1 MKIALFTT
9 PEKSEDIEY
18 IFSLIKILIKNNVE
32 LEIDIDSHISNHE
45 LKRNDIDQKHVKN
58 FTELNNTFDY
68 VMSVGGDGTI
78 LRSVNKIGDL
88 SIPIVGLNK
97 GRLGFLA
104 NSSLDNAQQVINGL
118 KNNEY
123 NISNR
128 SIIQVEFEGEKK
140 YALNE
145 VTVSRKN
152 TTSLITI
159 EAKLD
164 GQYLNTYWADGL
176 ILSTP
181 TGSTGYSLS
190 CGGPIVLPE
199 SKNLVLTPIAP
210 HNLNARPLV
219 ISDDKKV
226 EISVNGR
233 EDEYLISVD
242 SNIYSIS
249 TARLAGIVISIAKSF
264 GGDKGS
270 DTPIDQLLPF
280 PLNEEANQH
289 LLETK
294 EIMKK
299 LIAQRKLPISVIAAL
314 NKVIT
319 T

>member
-1 MKIALFTT
+1 LKIALFTT

-32 LEIDIDSHISNHE
+32 LEIDIDSHISNRE

-176 ILSTP
+176 IVSTP

-249 TARLAGIVISIAKSF
+249 TNLKINLQKATRTLKMIEFEQDSF
-264 GGDKGS
+264 LSVLREKLLWGKDKR
-270 DTPIDQLLPF
+270 
-280 PLNEEANQH
+280 
-289 LLETK
+289 TK
-294 EIMKK
+294 
-299 LIAQRKLPISVIAAL
+299 Q
-314 NKVIT
+314 
-319 T
+319 

>member
-32 LEIDIDSHISNHE
+32 LEIDIDSHISNCE
-45 LKRNDIDQKHVKN
+45 LKRNDIDQKLVKN
-58 FTELNNTFDY
+58 FTELDNTFDY

-104 NSSLDNAQQVINGL
+104 NSSLDNAQQVINSL

-176 ILSTP
+176 IVSTP

-249 TARLAGIVISIAKSF
+249 TNLKINLQKATRTLKMIEFEQDSF
-264 GGDKGS
+264 LSVLREKLLWGKDKR
-270 DTPIDQLLPF
+270 
-280 PLNEEANQH
+280 
-289 LLETK
+289 TK
-294 EIMKK
+294 
-299 LIAQRKLPISVIAAL
+299 Q
-314 NKVIT
+314 
-319 T
+319 

>member
-9 PEKSEDIEY
+9 PEKSEDIDY

-32 LEIDIDSHISNHE
+32 LEIDIDSHISNRE

-176 ILSTP
+176 IVSTP

-249 TARLAGIVISIAKSF
+249 TNLKINLQKATRTLKMIEFEQDSF
-264 GGDKGS
+264 LSVLREKLLWGKDKR
-270 DTPIDQLLPF
+270 
-280 PLNEEANQH
+280 
-289 LLETK
+289 TK
-294 EIMKK
+294 
-299 LIAQRKLPISVIAAL
+299 Q
-314 NKVIT
+314 
-319 T
+319 

>member
-1 MKIALFTT
+1 LKIALFTT

-32 LEIDIDSHISNHE
+32 LEIDIDSHISNRE

-104 NSSLDNAQQVINGL
+104 NSSLDNAQQVINSL

-176 ILSTP
+176 IVSTP

-249 TARLAGIVISIAKSF
+249 TNLKINLQKATRTLKMIEFEQDSF
-264 GGDKGS
+264 LSVLREKLLWGKDKR
-270 DTPIDQLLPF
+270 
-280 PLNEEANQH
+280 
-289 LLETK
+289 TK
-294 EIMKK
+294 
-299 LIAQRKLPISVIAAL
+299 Q
-314 NKVIT
+314 
-319 T
+319 

>member
-32 LEIDIDSHISNHE
+32 LEIDIDSHISNRE
-45 LKRNDIDQKHVKN
+45 LKRNDIDQKLVKN
-58 FTELNNTFDY
+58 FTELDNTFDY

-128 SIIQVEFEGEKK
+128 SIIQVNFEGEKK

-176 ILSTP
+176 IVSTP

-249 TARLAGIVISIAKSF
+249 TNLKINLQKAIRTLKMIEFEQDSF
-264 GGDKGS
+264 LSVLREKLLWGKDKR
-270 DTPIDQLLPF
+270 
-280 PLNEEANQH
+280 
-289 LLETK
+289 TK
-294 EIMKK
+294 
-299 LIAQRKLPISVIAAL
+299 Q
-314 NKVIT
+314 
-319 T
+319 

>member
-32 LEIDIDSHISNHE
+32 LEIDIDSHISNRE

-58 FTELNNTFDY
+58 FTQLNNTFDY

-176 ILSTP
+176 IVSTP

-249 TARLAGIVISIAKSF
+249 TNLKINLQKATRTLKMIEFEQDSF
-264 GGDKGS
+264 LSVLREKLLWGKDKR
-270 DTPIDQLLPF
+270 
-280 PLNEEANQH
+280 
-289 LLETK
+289 TK
-294 EIMKK
+294 
-299 LIAQRKLPISVIAAL
+299 Q
-314 NKVIT
+314 
-319 T
+319 

>member
-1 MKIALFTT
+1 M
-9 PEKSEDIEY
+9 
-18 IFSLIKILIKNNVE
+18 LIKNNVE
-32 LEIDIDSHISNHE
+32 LEIDIDSHISNRE
-45 LKRNDIDQKHVKN
+45 LKRNDINQKHVKN

-176 ILSTP
+176 IVSTP

-219 ISDDKKV
+219 ISDNKKV
-226 EISVNGR
+226 EISVNSR

-249 TARLAGIVISIAKSF
+249 TNLKINLQKATRTLKMIEFEQDSF
-264 GGDKGS
+264 LSVLREKLLWGKDKRTKPVS
-270 DTPIDQLLPF
+270 YTHLTLP
-280 PLNEEANQH
+280 
-289 LLETK
+289 TK
-294 EIMKK
+294 
-299 LIAQRKLPISVIAAL
+299 A
-314 NKVIT
+314 
-319 T
+319 

>member
-1 MKIALFTT
+1 
-9 PEKSEDIEY
+9 
-18 IFSLIKILIKNNVE
+18 
-32 LEIDIDSHISNHE
+32 
-45 LKRNDIDQKHVKN
+45 
-58 FTELNNTFDY
+58 
-68 VMSVGGDGTI
+68 MSVGGDGTI

-176 ILSTP
+176 IVSTP

-219 ISDDKKV
+219 ISDNKKV

-249 TARLAGIVISIAKSF
+249 TNHKINLQKATRTLKMIEFEQDSF
-264 GGDKGS
+264 LSVLREKLLWGKDKR
-270 DTPIDQLLPF
+270 
-280 PLNEEANQH
+280 
-289 LLETK
+289 TK
-294 EIMKK
+294 
-299 LIAQRKLPISVIAAL
+299 Q
-314 NKVIT
+314 
-319 T
+319 

>member
-32 LEIDIDSHISNHE
+32 LEIDIDSHISNRE

-176 ILSTP
+176 IVSTP

-219 ISDDKKV
+219 ISDNKKV
-226 EISVNGR
+226 EISVNSR

-249 TARLAGIVISIAKSF
+249 TNLKINLQKATRTLKMIEFEQDSF
-264 GGDKGS
+264 LSVLREKLLWGKDKR
-270 DTPIDQLLPF
+270 
-280 PLNEEANQH
+280 
-289 LLETK
+289 TK
-294 EIMKK
+294 
-299 LIAQRKLPISVIAAL
+299 Q
-314 NKVIT
+314 
-319 T
+319 

>member
-18 IFSLIKILIKNNVE
+18 IFSLIKILINENVE
-32 LEIDIDSHISNHE
+32 LEIDIDSHISNRE

-176 ILSTP
+176 IVSTP

-249 TARLAGIVISIAKSF
+249 TNLKINLQKATRTLKMIEFEQDSF
-264 GGDKGS
+264 LSVLREKLLWGKDKR
-270 DTPIDQLLPF
+270 
-280 PLNEEANQH
+280 
-289 LLETK
+289 TK
-294 EIMKK
+294 
-299 LIAQRKLPISVIAAL
+299 Q
-314 NKVIT
+314 
-319 T
+319 

>member
-18 IFSLIKILIKNNVE
+18 IFSLIKILINENVE
-32 LEIDIDSHISNHE
+32 LEIDNDSHISNRE

-176 ILSTP
+176 IVSTP

-190 CGGPIVLPE
+190 CGGPIVLPK

-249 TARLAGIVISIAKSF
+249 TNLKINLQKATRTLKMIEFEQDSF
-264 GGDKGS
+264 LSVLREKLLWGKDKR
-270 DTPIDQLLPF
+270 
-280 PLNEEANQH
+280 
-289 LLETK
+289 TK
-294 EIMKK
+294 
-299 LIAQRKLPISVIAAL
+299 Q
-314 NKVIT
+314 
-319 T
+319 

>member
-32 LEIDIDSHISNHE
+32 LEIDIDSHISNRE
-45 LKRNDIDQKHVKN
+45 LKRNDIDQKLVKN
-58 FTELNNTFDY
+58 FTELDNTFDY

-176 ILSTP
+176 IVSTP

-233 EDEYLISVD
+233 EDECLISVD

-249 TARLAGIVISIAKSF
+249 TNLKINLQKATRTLKMIEFEQDSF
-264 GGDKGS
+264 LSVLREKLLWGKDKR
-270 DTPIDQLLPF
+270 
-280 PLNEEANQH
+280 
-289 LLETK
+289 TK
-294 EIMKK
+294 
-299 LIAQRKLPISVIAAL
+299 Q
-314 NKVIT
+314 
-319 T
+319 

>member
-32 LEIDIDSHISNHE
+32 LEIDIDSHISNRE

-176 ILSTP
+176 IVSTP

-249 TARLAGIVISIAKSF
+249 TNLKINLQKATRNLKMIEFEQDSF
-264 GGDKGS
+264 LSVLREKLLWGKDKR
-270 DTPIDQLLPF
+270 
-280 PLNEEANQH
+280 
-289 LLETK
+289 TK
-294 EIMKK
+294 
-299 LIAQRKLPISVIAAL
+299 Q
-314 NKVIT
+314 
-319 T
+319 

>member
-1 MKIALFTT
+1 LKIALFTT

-32 LEIDIDSHISNHE
+32 LEIDIDSHISNRE
-45 LKRNDIDQKHVKN
+45 LKRNDIDQKLVKN
-58 FTELNNTFDY
+58 FTELDNTFDY

-104 NSSLDNAQQVINGL
+104 NSSLDNAQQVINSL

-176 ILSTP
+176 IVSTP

-249 TARLAGIVISIAKSF
+249 TNLKINLQKATRTLKMIEFEQDSF
-264 GGDKGS
+264 LSVLREKLLWGKDKR
-270 DTPIDQLLPF
+270 
-280 PLNEEANQH
+280 
-289 LLETK
+289 TK
-294 EIMKK
+294 
-299 LIAQRKLPISVIAAL
+299 Q
-314 NKVIT
+314 
-319 T
+319 

>member
-9 PEKSEDIEY
+9 SEKSEDIEY
-18 IFSLIKILIKNNVE
+18 IFSLIKILIENNVE
-32 LEIDIDSHISNHE
+32 LEIDIDSNISNRE
-45 LKRNDIDQKHVKN
+45 LKRNDINQKHVKN

-176 ILSTP
+176 IVSTP

-249 TARLAGIVISIAKSF
+249 TNLKINLQKATRTLKMIEFEQDSF
-264 GGDKGS
+264 LSVLREKLLWGKDKR
-270 DTPIDQLLPF
+270 
-280 PLNEEANQH
+280 
-289 LLETK
+289 TK
-294 EIMKK
+294 
-299 LIAQRKLPISVIAAL
+299 Q
-314 NKVIT
+314 
-319 T
+319 

>member
-32 LEIDIDSHISNHE
+32 LEIDIDSHISNRE

-128 SIIQVEFEGEKK
+128 SVIQVEFEGEKK

-176 ILSTP
+176 IVSTP

-249 TARLAGIVISIAKSF
+249 TNLKINLQKATRTLKMIEFEQDSF
-264 GGDKGS
+264 LSVLREKLLWGKDKR
-270 DTPIDQLLPF
+270 
-280 PLNEEANQH
+280 
-289 LLETK
+289 TK
-294 EIMKK
+294 
-299 LIAQRKLPISVIAAL
+299 Q
-314 NKVIT
+314 
-319 T
+319 

>member
-18 IFSLIKILIKNNVE
+18 IFSLIKILIKNNVK
-32 LEIDIDSHISNHE
+32 LEIDIDSHISNRE

-176 ILSTP
+176 IVSTP

-249 TARLAGIVISIAKSF
+249 TNLKINLQKATRTLKMIEFEQDSF
-264 GGDKGS
+264 LSVLREKLLWGKDKR
-270 DTPIDQLLPF
+270 
-280 PLNEEANQH
+280 
-289 LLETK
+289 TK
-294 EIMKK
+294 
-299 LIAQRKLPISVIAAL
+299 Q
-314 NKVIT
+314 
-319 T
+319 

>member
-32 LEIDIDSHISNHE
+32 LESDIDSHISNRE
-45 LKRNDIDQKHVKN
+45 LKRNDIDQEHVKN

-176 ILSTP
+176 IVSTP

-249 TARLAGIVISIAKSF
+249 TNLKINLQKATRTLKMIEFEQDSF
-264 GGDKGS
+264 LSVLREKLLWGKDKR
-270 DTPIDQLLPF
+270 
-280 PLNEEANQH
+280 
-289 LLETK
+289 TK
-294 EIMKK
+294 
-299 LIAQRKLPISVIAAL
+299 Q
-314 NKVIT
+314 
-319 T
+319 

>member
-1 MKIALFTT
+1 LKIALFTT

-32 LEIDIDSHISNHE
+32 LEIDIDSNISNRE

-176 ILSTP
+176 IVSTP

-219 ISDDKKV
+219 ISDNKKV
-226 EISVNGR
+226 EISVNSR

-249 TARLAGIVISIAKSF
+249 TNLKINLQKATRTLKMIEFEQDSF
-264 GGDKGS
+264 LSVLREKLLWGKDKR
-270 DTPIDQLLPF
+270 
-280 PLNEEANQH
+280 
-289 LLETK
+289 TK
-294 EIMKK
+294 
-299 LIAQRKLPISVIAAL
+299 Q
-314 NKVIT
+314 
-319 T
+319 